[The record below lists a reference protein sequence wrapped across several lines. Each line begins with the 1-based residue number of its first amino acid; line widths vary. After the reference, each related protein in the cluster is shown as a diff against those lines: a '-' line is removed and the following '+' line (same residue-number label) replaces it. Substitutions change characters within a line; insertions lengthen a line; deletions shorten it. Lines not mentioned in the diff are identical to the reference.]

1 MLVKYYLND
10 NIKALFKDFALS
22 FRNAWVGLGK
32 EERIN

>member
-10 NIKALFKDFALS
+10 NIKVLFKDFALG
-22 FRNAWVGLGK
+22 FRNAGVGLGK